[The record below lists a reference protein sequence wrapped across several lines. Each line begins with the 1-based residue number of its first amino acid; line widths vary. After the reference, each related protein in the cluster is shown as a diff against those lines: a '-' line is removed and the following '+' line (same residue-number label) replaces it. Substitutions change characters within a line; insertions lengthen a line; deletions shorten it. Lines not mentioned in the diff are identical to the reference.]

1 MFPERNPFVVGLL
14 SLGAGVLVVASS
26 FLLLSEEVA
35 GACGAVVFLP

>member
-14 SLGAGVLVVASS
+14 SLGAGVLAVAST
-26 FLLLSEEVA
+26 FLFLSELVV